1 MKVKIIPGPRDEE
14 KIRAIMNARETLS
27 ASEWEEF
34 CSCCVSTH
42 DDTWF
47 DALYHVNESKY
58 SNEIPSF
65 LRVALTIGRMSRINI
80 QNRFPDV
87 RVSTLDKMKG

>member
-47 DALYHVNESKY
+47 DALYYACEDGDK
-58 SNEIPSF
+58 
-65 LRVALTIGRMSRINI
+65 ALQEQEEYYLDSLLYGEEDFYAARMGGYDI
-80 QNRFPDV
+80 
-87 RVSTLDKMKG
+87 

>member
-14 KIRAIMNARETLS
+14 KIRAITNAHETLS

-34 CSCCVSTH
+34 CYKCVSTH

-47 DALYHVNESKY
+47 DALYYACKDGDAALREQEEY
-58 SNEIPSF
+58 F
-65 LRVALTIGRMSRINI
+65 LDTILCGEEDFYAARMGGFDI
-80 QNRFPDV
+80 
-87 RVSTLDKMKG
+87 